1 MFEFGFALLGA
12 ISIAALMIVF
22 RRLRSL
28 KRRLDRLVRQYDELA
43 NRVLLLTLNRVQAE
57 PIVSPTLAP
66 SIAPDPNP
74 GPAPAE
80 IRRLPTRQLVGI
92 EGAVKSEH
100 PSTSPPFP
108 GREPRGYQ

>member
-28 KRRLDRLVRQYDELA
+28 KRRLDRLVADHDILA
-43 NRVLLLTLNRVQAE
+43 NRALLFTLNRVHAE

-66 SIAPDPNP
+66 SIAPEPNLGSP
-74 GPAPAE
+74 QME
-80 IRRLPTRQLVGI
+80 IGR
-92 EGAVKSEH
+92 
-100 PSTSPPFP
+100 SPPIEADTAV
-108 GREPRGYQ
+108 REAHRSET